1 MSLKELMIKGGEV
14 VWRKAEWKWQKD
26 GEKILTRGGEI
37 GMVASGLYAVKKTHD
52 IQDLLKETKA
62 DIQRAKEN
70 GDKKAIRKAS
80 ANRYIQVGK
89 HYILPTAGALIS
101 MKMIEG
107 GLGKSIEK
115 TSAMAATA
123 TLYAATLRNYRKN
136 VIAEYGK
143 DVDRKFMTTQRVA
156 GRITESPEKKEE
168 KAKTNDEEGSV
179 TLPVNPNA
187 LRIMYSREMTPD
199 VWHDSHVLRIATLDA
214 ITNELDVALISN
226 GHLSLNDQR
235 RKFGG
240 PKMDVG
246 IGGVIGRIWDPGNPK
261 NPRGGRRV
269 KLHYEDDIDFM
280 EGRKNWCWIIFDVD
294 DEPIV
299 DRMDEKFTEVEMP

>member
-37 GMVASGLYAVKKTHD
+37 GMVTSGLYAVKKTHD

-62 DIQRAKEN
+62 DIQRAKEK

-156 GRITESPEKKEE
+156 GRVTESPEKKEE
-168 KAKTNDEEGSV
+168 KTKAKDEEGSI

-199 VWHDSHVLRIATLDA
+199 VWHDSHALRIATLNA
-214 ITNELDVALISN
+214 ITNELDVMLISN
-226 GHLSLNDQR
+226 GHLPLNDQR

-261 NPRGGRRV
+261 NPRGGRRTN
-269 KLHYEDDIDFM
+269 LHYEDDIDFM

-294 DEPIV
+294 DEPII